1 MRRRHN
7 ESVTL
12 GFRLVICMLILFCGC
27 LTGGCGRRRAAELVS
42 YAATQD
48 DEESRASAQEKDR
61 QTEISVFVC
70 GAVRNEGV
78 YVLPEGARVL
88 DAVNAAGGFS
98 EEADTSYLNQAAY
111 VTDAQKLVIPTK
123 EEAQALL
130 EQEGSGTAG
139 VPPDGSSDGPAGQGG
154 DGLID
159 LNTATVQD
167 LMTIPG
173 IGEVKAKGIIT
184 YRDQHGAFG
193 DVSEITNVN
202 GIGDAMLERIRPYI
216 TVR

>member
-123 EEAQALL
+123 EEARALL

>member
-1 MRRRHN
+1 
-7 ESVTL
+7 
-12 GFRLVICMLILFCGC
+12 MLILFCGC

-48 DEESRASAQEKDR
+48 DEESRASAQERDR